1 VLFEDSDTR
10 PPHVLPRSLC
20 CSPASI
26 SPGPSP
32 FLTPSTAVYSCTA
45 VPCLK
50 VTAEP
55 ATATSCAFGPVAA
68 RDRASARMK
77 KFVSTSPL
85 PLALLHTAATIGLA
99 ARRATQDWAPRDTT
113 VSKPYR
119 FGSPR
124 RGGMCLCVSIV
135 AKLTRMICPAR
146 ARRTRDH
153 AQQKDLLTWDA
164 RKDLC
169 RWTGRSRDL
178 ERESVD
184 GCLWQSER
192 LRPQTGARETRSTRC
207 GQSLWQG
214 QHTL

>member
-1 VLFEDSDTR
+1 MPVEDSDTR

-99 ARRATQDWAPRDTT
+99 ARRATQDWAPRAHGPP
-113 VSKPYR
+113 K
-119 FGSPR
+119 
-124 RGGMCLCVSIV
+124 
-135 AKLTRMICPAR
+135 
-146 ARRTRDH
+146 
-153 AQQKDLLTWDA
+153 
-164 RKDLC
+164 
-169 RWTGRSRDL
+169 
-178 ERESVD
+178 
-184 GCLWQSER
+184 
-192 LRPQTGARETRSTRC
+192 
-207 GQSLWQG
+207 
-214 QHTL
+214 